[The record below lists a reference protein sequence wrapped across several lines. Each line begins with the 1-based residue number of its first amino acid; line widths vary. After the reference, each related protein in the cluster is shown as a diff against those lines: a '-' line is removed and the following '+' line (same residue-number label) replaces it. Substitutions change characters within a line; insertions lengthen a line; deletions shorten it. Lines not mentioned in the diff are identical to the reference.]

1 MANTSKANSILEAA
15 YALLSF
21 CSGAI
26 LIKINLG
33 KGLKQ
38 EKTMQRKLL
47 LSALLASIGTSATAS
62 TELET
67 VTVNADFR
75 ETTLNETPS
84 SVSVVESIEIQ
95 KRGAQHLENITGL
108 TPNVNSA
115 GGASRNKYFQIRGIG
130 ERSQYNTPL
139 NPSVGLTIDGID
151 YSRSGAAGTL
161 FDVQQVEVLRG
172 PQGTRFGANALA
184 GMINIQSNQPT
195 EELEAHVEHTLGS
208 DGLQGAGVAVGG
220 SISENVLGRFSVY
233 KNTADG
239 YMTNTYLEREDTQ
252 NIDELTSRAQIKWL
266 VDDNLT
272 VDFKAIHLDIDNG
285 FDAFS
290 FENDFTTSTD
300 EPGTDA
306 IKSDALAI
314 GTDWKM
320 TPAVTM
326 QTNLTYSNSDL
337 LYSYDDDWTYDGQY
351 EGGYSAKDNYY
362 RKRENY
368 SLDLRWLSSEQGRI
382 FNNTTE
388 WVVGIYHFQQDESLH
403 RIYEYLPEGEASSQ
417 YDTTNTAI
425 YGQLDYHLNKRTLIT
440 AGLRTEHFKADYT
453 NSDGFTEKTDEI
465 LFGGKLGLEYQVSAQ
480 HRAFTSLSRGYK
492 AGGVNDDSTLPDDQI
507 AFDTEY
513 LWNLEA
519 GVNSSFL
526 NNKLKTRLTAFYS
539 LRKDQQVNS
548 STQEEG
554 SQNFIIY
561 LDNAAQGKHYG
572 LELEADWAFN
582 RQLSLMGS
590 LGLLDATFTDY
601 TYVDPNDTTST
612 VSLDGR
618 EQAHAP
624 NYQFSIGGEYY
635 FAQNWTLSANIEG
648 KDAFYF
654 SNSHDLESES
664 FHLVNA
670 SLEYTTGDWVFTLWA
685 RNLADT
691 KYDTR
696 GFYFGID
703 PRTGYSDNLYTQK
716 GEPRTIGLTIAWDY

>member
-1 MANTSKANSILEAA
+1 
-15 YALLSF
+15 
-21 CSGAI
+21 
-26 LIKINLG
+26 
-33 KGLKQ
+33 
-38 EKTMQRKLL
+38 MQKKLL
-47 LSALLASIGTSATAS
+47 LSALLTAIGSTAIAE

-75 ETTLNETPS
+75 ETSLDETS
-84 SVSVVESIEIQ
+84 GSVSVIKPIDIE
-95 KRGAQHLENITGL
+95 KRGAQHLENLINL
-108 TPNVNSA
+108 APNINSA

-161 FDVQQVEVLRG
+161 FDVQQVEILRG

-184 GMINIQSNQPT
+184 GMINIQSNPPT

-220 SISENVLGRFSVY
+220 PLTEKVLGRFSVY
-233 KNTADG
+233 KNTSDG
-239 YMTNTYLEREDTQ
+239 YMNNSYLERDDTQ

-266 VDDNLT
+266 VNETLT
-272 VDFKAIHLDIDNG
+272 IDFKAMHLDIDNG
-285 FDAFS
+285 YDAFN

-306 IKSDALAI
+306 IKSDSLAI
-314 GTDWKM
+314 DTDWHL
-320 TPAVTM
+320 TPAITM
-326 QTNLTYSNSDL
+326 QTSLTYSNSDL

-351 EGGYSAKDNYY
+351 AGGYSAKDNYY
-362 RKRENY
+362 RNRENY

-382 FNNTTE
+382 FNNSTD
-388 WVVGIYHFQQDESLH
+388 WVMGVYHLQQDEKLN
-403 RIYEYLPEGEASSQ
+403 RYYEYLAGGEASST
-417 YDTTNTAI
+417 YDTTNTAV
-425 YGQLDYHLNKRTLIT
+425 YGQLDYHLNNRTQFT
-440 AGLRTEHFKADYT
+440 AGLRTEQFKADYA
-453 NSDGFTEKTDEI
+453 NSDGFTEETDEV

-492 AGGVNDDSTLPDDQI
+492 AGGVNDDATLPKDKI

-519 GVNSSFL
+519 GLNSAFL
-526 NNKLKTRLTAFYS
+526 NDKLKTRLTAFYS

-554 SQNFIIY
+554 SQNFVIY
-561 LDNAAQGKHYG
+561 LDNAAKGEHYG
-572 LELEADWAFN
+572 LEVEADWDVN
-582 RQLSLMGS
+582 TQLSLTGS
-590 LGLLDATFTDY
+590 LGLLNATFTDY
-601 TYVDPNDTTST
+601 TYVDPNDTNNT
-612 VSLDGR
+612 VSLNGR

-624 NYQFSIGGEYY
+624 SYQFSIGGEYY
-635 FAQNWTLSANIEG
+635 FARNWTLSANIEG

-664 FHLVNA
+664 FHLVNT

-685 RNLADT
+685 RNLTDT

-716 GEPRTIGLTIAWDY
+716 GEPRTVGLTISWDY

>member
-1 MANTSKANSILEAA
+1 
-15 YALLSF
+15 
-21 CSGAI
+21 
-26 LIKINLG
+26 
-33 KGLKQ
+33 
-38 EKTMQRKLL
+38 MQRKYLL
-47 LSALLASIGTSATAS
+47 TALLATIGSTANAT
-62 TELET
+62 TELDT

-75 ETTLNETPS
+75 ETSLEQTS
-84 SVSVVESIEIQ
+84 AAVSIVDPIEME
-95 KRGAQHLENITGL
+95 KRGAQHLENIINL

-172 PQGTRFGANALA
+172 PQGTRFGASALA

-195 EELEAHVEHTLGS
+195 EEQEVHVEHTLGT

-220 SISENVLGRFSVY
+220 PITENVLGRFSVY
-233 KNTADG
+233 KNTANG
-239 YMTNTYLEREDTQ
+239 YMTNTYLDRDDTQ

-266 VDDNLT
+266 VNDSLT
-272 VDFKAIHLDIDNG
+272 VDFTAMHLDIDNG
-285 FDAFS
+285 YDAFS
-290 FENDFTTSTD
+290 FENDYTTSTD
-300 EPGTDA
+300 EPGTDS

-314 GTDWKM
+314 STDWKIDE
-320 TPAVTM
+320 AVSM
-326 QTNLTYSNSDL
+326 QSKLTYSNSDL

-351 EGGYSAKDNYY
+351 NGGYSAKDNYY
-362 RKRENY
+362 RNRENY
-368 SLDLRWLSSEQGRI
+368 SVDLRWLSSEQGRI
-382 FNNTTE
+382 FNNSTD
-388 WVVGIYHFQQDESLH
+388 WVAGVYHLQQSESLH
-403 RIYEYLPEGEASSQ
+403 RIYPYVDSGEMNSA
-417 YDTTNTAI
+417 YDTTNSAI

-440 AGLRTEHFKADYT
+440 AGLRTEQFTADYA
-453 NSDGFTEKTDEI
+453 NSYGFSESTDEI
-465 LFGGKLGLEYQVSAQ
+465 LFGGKLGLEHQVSAQ

-492 AGGVNDDSTLPDDQI
+492 AGGVNDDATLPEDKI

-548 STQEEG
+548 STQQEG
-554 SQNFIIY
+554 SPDFTIY
-561 LDNAAQGKHYG
+561 LDNAAKGEHYG
-572 LELEADWAFN
+572 LELEADWNVN
-582 RQLSLMGS
+582 RRLNVIGS
-590 LGLLDATFTDY
+590 LGLLHATFTDY
-601 TYVDPNDTTST
+601 TYVDPNDTTNT

-624 NYQFSIGGEYY
+624 SYQFSLGGEYY

-648 KDAFYF
+648 KDALYF
-654 SNSHDLESES
+654 SNSHDLQSES
-664 FHLVNA
+664 FYLVNT
-670 SLEYTTGDWVFTLWA
+670 SLAYTTGDWVFTLWA
-685 RNLADT
+685 RNLT
-691 KYDTR
+691 NTEYDTR

-703 PRTGYSDNLYTQK
+703 PRTNYADNLYTQK
-716 GEPRTIGLTIAWDY
+716 GEPRTVGLTISWDY